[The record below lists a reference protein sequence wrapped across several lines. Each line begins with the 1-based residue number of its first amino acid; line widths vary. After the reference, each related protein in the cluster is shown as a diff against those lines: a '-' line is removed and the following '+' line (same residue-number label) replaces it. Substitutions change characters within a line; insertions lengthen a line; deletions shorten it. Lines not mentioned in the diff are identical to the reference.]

1 MDWNQIAQTALTQYV
16 VPIALLLISALVARY
31 LIPWLKKKEMEADTS
46 LKKVAIGL
54 AISAVEQQNDKWKK
68 QGDKYSVQTGA
79 EKKDEAVT
87 KAAKT
92 LGNYNLKM
100 SPDEIGDMIESVL
113 GEAKIKNDAKK
124 E

>member
-16 VPIALLLISALVARY
+16 VPIAALLISALVARY
-31 LIPWLKKKEMEADTS
+31 LIPWLRKKEMEADTS
-46 LKKVAIGL
+46 LKKIAIGL

-68 QGDKYSVQTGA
+68 QGSGVQTGA
-79 EKKDEAVT
+79 EKRDDAIT
-87 KAAKT
+87 MAAKT

-113 GEAKIKNDAKK
+113 GETKIKNDTKK